1 MARNTITTSNT
12 PGTVLT
18 TSSGTVFSTT
28 STNTAYYPNVG
39 NQFVYNGASIVP
51 SPFNITFS
59 WDDKTVNV
67 SLKNGNDIFRLAN
80 AFMEWLD
87 TNEIEYNV
95 KTKSKRKKK

>member
-1 MARNTITTSNT
+1 MANKLT
-12 PGTVLT
+12 GTVLT
-18 TSSGTVFSTT
+18 TTNINVSQSIWAAT

-95 KTKSKRKKK
+95 KTKGKRKKK